1 MENLYRKNKNLFER
15 VLDKLKE
22 FVKNLREYFANV
34 NPNTKVEAAALKE
47 NTENGMRYL
56 EKIVDAFD
64 KTAEAAVENYQQ
76 GATESAAES
85 KAQYKTRG
93 KYWRPDLKDSE
104 WKLLERRMGEEIG
117 SRENYLDEAT
127 KWVYADEKGVQVFAL
142 YGIGD
147 GTEATPLYAV
157 GGKQAT
163 EYNVAITE
171 FVERSEKYD
180 RDGRSAD
187 ALSELLRRKK
197 RSRGGN
203 ISQASRK
210 AGDAGTVLGLS
221 GGSQRSDGRGTAGRG
236 TEDQRGVK
244 EKFSIR
250 DSAGRELTE
259 AQREYFKDS
268 KVRDKD
274 GNLLVMYRGGDGHD
288 VFDKRRIR
296 KRSDGIKGLYFA
308 PPARKESVAGY
319 YGHGKTSEYYLNIK
333 NPLVVSTDTKI
344 NADDVKG
351 YDGIIR
357 FLADDYE
364 GKFYNYSTDTVETEH
379 AKKGDIVEIVAFSSE
394 QIKNVTNKTPT
405 ADPDIRYSLREVG
418 GKVMPVLDVQNDT
431 RDYKV
436 AEAYL
441 KTLVDTEHP
450 FTTILVD
457 AQPVYIGKDLPGE
470 YKGSEYT
477 HGLNRSTRQVKMQAA
492 TNLDEMLLLAENGEW
507 RENVKDK
514 HKKNAKNGWYRYST
528 QFALPVLDIK
538 KAVDHYTVYSGT
550 LLIRNDADGKSYLY
564 DILDIKKEKV
574 ISSTSFS
581 ARGRSEVF
589 EPKPS
594 HEQYMRNSRESQ
606 AENTGNDRQ

>member
-22 FVKNLREYFANV
+22 FVKNLREYFAHV

-56 EKIVDAFD
+56 EKIVEAFD

-76 GATESAAES
+76 GTTESTAES
-85 KAQYKTRG
+85 KTQYKARG
-93 KYWRPDLKDSE
+93 KHWRPDLKDSE
-104 WKLLERRMGEEIG
+104 WKLLERRMAEEIG
-117 SRENYLDEAT
+117 SSENYLDDAT
-127 KWVYADEKGVQVFAL
+127 KWVYAEEKGIQVFAL
-142 YGIGD
+142 YGVGN

-221 GGSQRSDGRGTAGRG
+221 GGSQRSDAGGTAGRG
-236 TEDQRGVK
+236 TENQRGVK
-244 EKFSIR
+244 EKFS
-250 DSAGRELTE
+250 
-259 AQREYFKDS
+259 
-268 KVRDKD
+268 
-274 GNLLVMYRGGDGHD
+274 
-288 VFDKRRIR
+288 
-296 KRSDGIKGLYFA
+296 
-308 PPARKESVAGY
+308 
-319 YGHGKTSEYYLNIK
+319 
-333 NPLVVSTDTKI
+333 
-344 NADDVKG
+344 
-351 YDGIIR
+351 
-357 FLADDYE
+357 
-364 GKFYNYSTDTVETEH
+364 
-379 AKKGDIVEIVAFSSE
+379 
-394 QIKNVTNKTPT
+394 
-405 ADPDIRYSLREVG
+405 LREIG

-441 KTLVDTEHP
+441 KTLVNTEHP
-450 FTTILVD
+450 FATILMD

-514 HKKNAKNGWYRYST
+514 HKKDAKNGWYRYST

-550 LLIRNDADGKSYLY
+550 LIIRNDADGKSYLY
-564 DILDIKKEKV
+564 DLLDIKKEKV
-574 ISSTSFS
+574 ISSPSFS
-581 ARGRSEVF
+581 ARERSEVF

-594 HEQYMRNSRESQ
+594 REQYMQNPQKSQ
-606 AENTGNDRQ
+606 QENTGKDQRALRDVALSGTSCGM